1 MEGAGDDI
9 RSITRPHTPKLM
21 GRTQASWFWF
31 FLFFLSFFHLRTDT
45 DGYYWRIEW
54 ESSPFA
60 DVVRQRSYDGQ
71 LKRKW
76 KPWAV
81 NESTKWGCVTSRVT
95 WSPLHSDK
103 QYGPVRARRTVFFL
117 CLVRSF
123 FSVPFAFVSSFYGF
137 FLFTGECGICVL
149 LAFRN
154 RSLEWRAVSLF
165 SFYSLADSIFRYL
178 QSVH

>member
-95 WSPLHSDK
+95 WGWGSNTHTHTHMHTHTHTHTRTHALGKKPSNWSRVLNKSPCNLTRFQVANRVTRPWIDEEP
-103 QYGPVRARRTVFFL
+103 GRAMR
-117 CLVRSF
+117 
-123 FSVPFAFVSSFYGF
+123 
-137 FLFTGECGICVL
+137 
-149 LAFRN
+149 
-154 RSLEWRAVSLF
+154 
-165 SFYSLADSIFRYL
+165 
-178 QSVH
+178 